1 MRRSLAARAENKAMH
16 NSRLAARAVAQVRED
31 STLRAR
37 AVDGGRSC
45 ARRAEFWAG
54 ACSWC
59 S

>member
-1 MRRSLAARAENKAMH
+1 MH